1 LLGRLL
7 VDEGETTGEGKAP
20 NDSQQLVSRVFIIV
34 SGLIVLIVG
43 ALFIY
48 FLKMRSGTRTINLRK
63 LRNKRLRKNEYAQ
76 PPMI

>member
-7 VDEGETTGEGKAP
+7 VDEGETAGEGKAP

>member
-1 LLGRLL
+1 MLGRLL
-7 VDEGETTGEGKAP
+7 VDEGETAGEGKAP